1 MRRVKSRRPVVWRW
15 LVVGAV
21 LVSLLYLLAMFG
33 VAFLRSKP
41 GGVVGLDATYIQP
54 GDRITIHQSTGDVKA
69 YITSEKGIGRMDLT
83 RTQEPP
89 RTLTLFFQ
97 LKGLEQMT
105 FAWGDVR
112 VLAHVSSIDGS
123 VREELASGAGE
134 PAPISDSSPYWMPLR
149 IEAEAPVSFPL
160 TKGHFVIE
168 APKAFLDATPAEF
181 SLSWI
186 DFYR

>member
-1 MRRVKSRRPVVWRW
+1 MKPRWTVAWRW
-15 LVVGAV
+15 LVAGAGLV
-21 LVSLLYLLAMFG
+21 LLLFLVAMYS
-33 VAFLRSKP
+33 VAFLRSRP

-54 GDRITIHQSTGDVKA
+54 GDRITIHQSSEDVKA
-69 YITSEKGIGRMDLT
+69 YITSEKGIGRIDLT

-97 LKGLEQMT
+97 LGGLEEMA
-105 FAWGDVR
+105 FAWGDAR

-123 VREELASGAGE
+123 VREELALGTGQAS
-134 PAPISDSSPYWMPLR
+134 PISETSSYWMPLS
-149 IEAEAPVSFPL
+149 IESETPGKFPL
-160 TKGHFVIE
+160 MSGHFVIE
-168 APKAFLDATPAEF
+168 APKAFLDAAPKEF